1 MPVKIKELA
10 FVFHTTADVA
20 KARAFYGGFL
30 GLKTGMDL
38 ELAPG
43 TWWTEYDIAGTA
55 LAVTNAIPME
65 GTKGAGLALE
75 VPDLDAALAAAKA
88 EGIPVTLEPQ
98 EFGVCRMFII
108 SSPDGYAITLHQRKA

>member
-1 MPVKIKELA
+1 MSLKVKELA
-10 FVFHTTADVA
+10 FVFHVTADVA

-30 GLKTGMDL
+30 GLRTGMDL
-38 ELAPG
+38 EFAPG
-43 TWWTEYDIAGTA
+43 TFWTEYDIAGTA

-88 EGIPVTLEPQ
+88 DGIPVQLEPQ
-98 EFGVCRMFII
+98 EFGACKMFIVT
-108 SSPDGYAITLHQRKA
+108 SPDGYAITLHRRKA